1 MLFQNTIAALKRIE
15 KNGKIIISGSVDTIK
30 ESNNAIW
37 LGEVNKPTVQVN
49 ITRDITLGF
58 INKYKDLIKI
68 PKSRSKI
75 DAALFLTVLDKT
87 NLRLL
92 QQIL

>member
-1 MLFQNTIAALKRIE
+1 MFNVPAAPAPIATK
-15 KNGKIIISGSVDTIK
+15 KIQIK
-30 ESNNAIW
+30 ESNKGIT

-58 INKYKDLIKI
+58 INKYKDLTKI
-68 PKSRSKI
+68 PKSSSKI
-75 DAALFLTVLDKT
+75 ETVFFLTIFDKT